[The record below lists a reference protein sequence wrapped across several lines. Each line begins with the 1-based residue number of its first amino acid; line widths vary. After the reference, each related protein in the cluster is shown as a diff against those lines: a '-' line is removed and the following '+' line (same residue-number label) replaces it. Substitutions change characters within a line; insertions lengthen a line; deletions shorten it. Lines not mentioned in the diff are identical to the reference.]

1 VSEYRQPWNSVSVG
15 RRRVRL
21 QILDPQTAFEF
32 EPRLIEALGDTLAL
46 TAAAP
51 DKLTTAVWRHAA
63 QTSEDLE
70 QTLLDPVHGPAMA
83 RQAMLTFAEL
93 VAEALTAANISPR
106 LAALAFRRLLFGK
119 LEIDGRRVATPREY
133 VEAGLR
139 PLDKWRLLGA
149 QIQQSYGP
157 LWLRS
162 PYRLRS
168 HREDYGVP
176 RPKDVPVAV
185 AWADSLA
192 VRGSASS
199 SIEILTTWTPVQMIQ
214 VVEVAAQQA
223 EIERRAA
230 EHARKGGR

>member
-1 VSEYRQPWNSVSVG
+1 VSEYRQPWNSVILG

-21 QILDPQTAFEF
+21 QVLDPQTTFEF

-46 TAAAP
+46 LAAAP
-51 DKLTTAVWRHAA
+51 DKMTTAVWRHAA

-70 QTLLDPVHGPAMA
+70 QTLLDPVHGPAMT

-93 VAEALTAANISPR
+93 VAEALTSSSVSPR
-106 LAALAFRRLLFGK
+106 LSAIAFRRLVFGK
-119 LEIDGRRVATPREY
+119 LEVGGRPISTPREY
-133 VEAGLR
+133 ADARLR

-168 HREDYGVP
+168 RREDYGVP
-176 RPKDVPVAV
+176 RPKDVPLAV

-199 SIEILTTWTPVQMIQ
+199 SIEILTRWTPVQMIQ

-230 EHARKGGR
+230 ERARKGGA